1 MRIDK
6 ILGLIATCAK
16 GSKGLKRKMP
26 VLCTMKIVLS
36 LVIIKNNADQDSRYT
51 NLALTTKQKQCMKV
65 ASKLYY

>member
-36 LVIIKNNADQDSRYT
+36 LVIIKNTADQDSHYK
-51 NLALTTKQKQCMKV
+51 NLALSSNHKTCNIGR
-65 ASKLYY
+65 L

>member
-1 MRIDK
+1 MRINK

-36 LVIIKNNADQDSRYT
+36 LVIIKNTADQDSRYK
-51 NLALTTKQKQCMKV
+51 NLALSTKQKQCMKV
-65 ASKLYY
+65 QGSKL

>member
-1 MRIDK
+1 MRINK

-36 LVIIKNNADQDSRYT
+36 LVIIKNTADQDSPV
-51 NLALTTKQKQCMKV
+51 TKI
-65 ASKLYY
+65 

>member
-36 LVIIKNNADQDSRYT
+36 LVIIKNTADQDSHYKT
-51 NLALTTKQKQCMKV
+51 LAPSTKQKHCMTIG
-65 ASKLYY
+65 SML